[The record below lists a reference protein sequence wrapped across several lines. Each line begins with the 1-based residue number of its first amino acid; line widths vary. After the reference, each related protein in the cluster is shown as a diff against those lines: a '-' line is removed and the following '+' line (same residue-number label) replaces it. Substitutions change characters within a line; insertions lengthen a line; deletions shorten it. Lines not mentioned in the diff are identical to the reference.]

1 MGDKGSADSSGMAEA
16 MASAEAADKA
26 YALGEQQFQWSQ
38 QVWNQEQ
45 PLIDASEQAQINL
58 ATQQTASLTQSQDE
72 SQQEWQEYLNT
83 YQPLEQQYTQQ
94 AESWDSPQAIAE
106 ARGQAMADVGEQ
118 GMAGVNTAAETL
130 RSYGVNPSSPKY
142 AGLYT
147 SAQPMIGAAEAA
159 AGTTAAQNLRLQQM
173 GLESGAINTGRGLV
187 NSTGQLTQAGT
198 GAGSAASGSA
208 SGAAGTA
215 QGNLAGTAVGA
226 GATSELFNA
235 GTGAMN
241 AYVGAVN
248 GYNTANAQFAQA
260 NASEMAGIGS
270 AVGGIAG
277 LAFLK
282 SDERDKTDIKR
293 EGTDHAGI
301 PLYSYRYKEDPK
313 SYPKVVGPMAQDI
326 AKIDPR
332 RVGAIPGSPK
342 GTLAIMFDDGGP
354 VSDPPPSNVQSLRS
368 RPERRDQLSN
378 LMVDRANAAVPDSS
392 IPSAGQMWER
402 MQGTIRAPNTG
413 ALPPQPYQSRNIA
426 RTPVNMNT
434 PAPRPMM
441 PPQVVNRPPVGLV
454 GQEQQLQ
461 AGREGMPTPNAPV
474 AEWRGGPIRRYDE
487 GGDITAGT
495 DPQMTPTQG
504 GGPTGIPSAP
514 MPPAQQPPGPPMPT
528 DATPGGGVPAYASPS
543 NGQVT
548 DDVPAMLTANEFV
561 IPKDVATWK
570 GHEYF
575 AKQIDQARA
584 AQQKFSQRDDI
595 GGEPTQAT
603 PQQPTFV
610 SRPSNMGTTRG
621 AIPGIG

>member
-1 MGDKGSADSSGMAEA
+1 

-58 ATQQTASLTQSQDE
+58 ATQETASLTQSQDE

-83 YQPLEQQYTQQ
+83 YQPLEEQYTQQ

-208 SGAAGTA
+208 SGAGNTA
-215 QGNLAGTAVGA
+215 FGNLSGTAVGA
-226 GATSELFNA
+226 GATSQLFNA

-248 GYNTANAQFAQA
+248 GYNDSNAAFAQA
-260 NASEMAGIGS
+260 NATEMAGIGS
-270 AVGGIAG
+270 AIGGIAG
-277 LAFLK
+277 LGMGHFM
-282 SDERDKTDIKR
+282 
-293 EGTDHAGI
+293 HA
-301 PLYSYRYKEDPK
+301 K
-313 SYPKVVGPMAQDI
+313 
-326 AKIDPR
+326 
-332 RVGAIPGSPK
+332 
-342 GTLAIMFDDGGP
+342 
-354 VSDPPPSNVQSLRS
+354 
-368 RPERRDQLSN
+368 
-378 LMVDRANAAVPDSS
+378 
-392 IPSAGQMWER
+392 
-402 MQGTIRAPNTG
+402 
-413 ALPPQPYQSRNIA
+413 
-426 RTPVNMNT
+426 
-434 PAPRPMM
+434 
-441 PPQVVNRPPVGLV
+441 
-454 GQEQQLQ
+454 
-461 AGREGMPTPNAPV
+461 
-474 AEWRGGPIRRYDE
+474 GGPIQKFAYGGPAMGYD
-487 GGDITAGT
+487 GGGPS
-495 DPQMTPTQG
+495 DPQLTPDQG
-504 GGPTGIPSAP
+504 GGATGIPSAP

-543 NGQVT
+543 NGQAT
-548 DDVPAMLTANEFV
+548 DDVPALLTANEFV

-575 AKQIDQARA
+575 AKQIDAARRG
-584 AQQKFSQRDDI
+584 QQQFAQRDDI
-595 GGEPTQAT
+595 GGEPAPGI

-621 AIPGIG
+621 AIPGLA